1 MFRIAPYVAA
11 SLLAAAKAAAQ
22 VQPQPAPKAS

>member
-1 MFRIAPYVAA
+1 MYRIAPAA

-22 VQPQPAPKAS
+22 VQPPSAVKAD